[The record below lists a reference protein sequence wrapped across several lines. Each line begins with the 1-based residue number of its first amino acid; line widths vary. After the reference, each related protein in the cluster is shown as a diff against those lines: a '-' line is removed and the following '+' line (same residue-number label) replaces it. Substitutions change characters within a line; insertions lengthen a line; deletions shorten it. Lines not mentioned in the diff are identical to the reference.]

1 MIFKKLKSKF
11 FVNMIHFKALCKRY
25 VSLICANKLSLLTL
39 VLQAPVMVIVIK
51 LACSKTFEAW
61 YAPTTMFVIS
71 AICVIMAT
79 LNSYREVC
87 KERDVLIREI
97 NAGLDSTAYI
107 LSKFFVQ
114 TIICFLQALV
124 IVAGSILIIDFNI
137 TDPIVY
143 VRYFL
148 FTFLILVS
156 ATCFGLFVSTILKSS
171 ESAILPILF
180 VIIAQVVFS
189 GVIIKLEGGMK
200 YISYIVISRWAVG
213 GYSHIFNFKGLVGAE
228 TVPTLDGLIYQTPFY
243 VDVLALI
250 LMSLVCIIL
259 SVISIQK
266 LKKRKA

>member
-25 VSLICANKLSLLTL
+25 VSLICANKLSLFTL
-39 VLQAPVMVIVIK
+39 ILQAPIMVGVIK
-51 LACSKTFEAW
+51 LACSTTFNAF
-61 YAPTTMFVIS
+61 YAPITMFVVS
-71 AICVIMAT
+71 AISVFMAT

-87 KERDVLIREI
+87 KERDILIREI

-114 TIICFLQALV
+114 TVICFLQSLV
-124 IVAGSILIIDFNI
+124 IVVGSVLIIEFNI
-137 TDPIVY
+137 TDPMVY

-156 ATCFGLFVSTILKSS
+156 ATCFGLFISTILKSS
-171 ESAILPILF
+171 ESAILPVLF
-180 VIIAQVVFS
+180 VIISQVVFS
-189 GVIIKLEGGMK
+189 GVIIKLEGAMK
-200 YISYIVISRWAVG
+200 FISYFVVSRWAVG
-213 GYSHIFNFKGLVGAE
+213 GYSHIFNFKGLEFASDK
-228 TVPTLDGLIYQTPFY
+228 TINSIIYEVPFY
-243 VDVLALI
+243 VDVLALLI
-250 LMSLVCIIL
+250 MSLVCIIL